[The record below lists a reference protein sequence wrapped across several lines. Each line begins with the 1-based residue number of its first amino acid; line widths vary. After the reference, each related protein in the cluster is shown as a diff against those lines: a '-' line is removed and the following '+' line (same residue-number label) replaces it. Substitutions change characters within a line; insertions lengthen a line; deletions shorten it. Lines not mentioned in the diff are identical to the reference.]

1 MALKFTAM
9 VATRAVRQVYWS
21 TTSSRLSLVEILK
34 HGAFK
39 LLNKQYYSY
48 IKVVHIILS
57 IPL

>member
-1 MALKFTAM
+1 MAVKFTAM

-21 TTSSRLSLVEILK
+21 TTSSLLSLVEILK